1 MGTGELRLSRVGLAG
16 LALVV
21 LSLFLAASAS
31 AATRTWDGGCGGNT
45 NWSCAANWS
54 ENAVPAA
61 ADTVTFN
68 GTSSNNSTVDA
79 GFAGSIATVK
89 VNAGYTGTIT
99 LARSLT
105 VSTAFTQAAGSFTAA
120 GQSLTL
126 KAFTLSGGSF
136 TASSGTTSVSTAL
149 TISGSPTFSANGGTV
164 AFNGASSASLSCNNV
179 TFNLVTFTHTAG
191 TKTVGSDCSL
201 PLGANPSASSGGSIT
216 LNGTLSGTGTLTT
229 GKTLTLGATGSLSG
243 FSGLAAYALV
253 VSGAYDFGS
262 YSPFTVDSTF
272 TVGAGADF
280 TAPEGTGSFSGA
292 FAVSNTA
299 TFDANGGTLNF
310 DATAPISLSCG
321 NQTFNLVTFESNGRK
336 TIGSDCTLPLGNDPD
351 LSTGGT
357 ILNGTLSGTGTL
369 TQTGTFEIGGTS
381 PGLDSFEGVVDV
393 GSFILNPGAEFTAPA
408 GTLTVNGNF
417 TINSGA
423 SFDANEGTVDFQALP
438 MTTKTIACNEAV
450 FNLVTFT
457 NTSKQVVGSDCT
469 LPLGASPEIG
479 DGGQIVVNG
488 DLTGSG
494 SLALDSLLLTL
505 GSTGGL
511 SGFSGLSSDALL
523 VEGTYDF
530 GAYETFAVSGD
541 FTIGGTGQFTS
552 PEGTASFAG
561 DFVNSGVFEANEGAV
576 ELTGANQALGG
587 STIFNDLTKVAEAA
601 DTLTFTAGAVQ
612 TVEGALTLEGAS
624 AEELLSLV
632 SSTPETAWIL
642 AGEGTRSAKWLS
654 VADSENTGTE
664 ITAIESTDAG
674 GNTGWSFP

>member
-1 MGTGELRLSRVGLAG
+1 LT
-16 LALVV
+16 LVA

-31 AATRTWDGGCGGNT
+31 AATRTWDGGCGGET
-45 NWSCAANWS
+45 AWSCAANWS
-54 ENAVPAA
+54 ENTVPAA
-61 ADTVTFN
+61 GDTATFN
-68 GTSSNNSTVDA
+68 GTSSNNSTVDP
-79 GFAGSIATVK
+79 GFAGTIATVK

-105 VSTAFTQAAGSFTAA
+105 VSTVFTQAAGSFTAA

-164 AFNGASSASLSCNNV
+164 AFNGASNASLSCNNV
-179 TFNLVTFTHTAG
+179 TFNLVTFIHTAG
-191 TKTVGSDCSL
+191 TKTVGSNCSL
-201 PLGANPSASSGGSIT
+201 PLGANPSAISGGSIV
-216 LNGTLSGTGTLTT
+216 LNGTLSGTGTLTA

-253 VSGAYDFGS
+253 VNGAYDFGS

-272 TVGAGADF
+272 TVGGGADL

-292 FAVSNTA
+292 FAVSSTA

-321 NQTFNLVTFESNGRK
+321 NQAFNLVTFETTARK
-336 TIGSDCTLPLGNDPD
+336 TIGSDCTLPLGTDPS
-351 LSTGGT
+351 LGQGGT
-357 ILNGTLSGTGTL
+357 TLYGTLVGDGTL
-369 TQTGTFEIGGTS
+369 TQTGTFEIASTS
-381 PGLDSFEGVVDV
+381 PGLDEFSDVLDV
-393 GSFILNPGAEFTAPA
+393 GSFLLTAGAFTAPP
-408 GTLTVNGNF
+408 GTLTVQGNF
-417 TINSGA
+417 TIGGSA
-423 SFDANEGTVDFQALP
+423 TFDANEGTVDFQAVPL
-438 MTTKTIACNEAV
+438 TTKTIACNEAE
-450 FNLVTFT
+450 FNLVTLT

-469 LPLGASPEIG
+469 LPLGAGPEIG

-494 SLALDSLLLTL
+494 SLTADSLLLTL

-530 GAYETFAVSGD
+530 GAYETFAVGGD
-541 FTIGGTGQFTS
+541 FTIGGAGQFTA

-561 DFVNSGVFEANEGAV
+561 DFVNSGAFEANEGAV
-576 ELTGANQALGG
+576 ELTGANQTLGG
-587 STIFNDLTKVAEAA
+587 STIFNDLTKVVEAA
-601 DTLTFTAGAVQ
+601 DTLTFAAGAIQ
-612 TVEGALTLEGAS
+612 TVEGALALEGAS
-624 AEELLSLV
+624 SEELLSLV

-642 AGEGTRSAKWLS
+642 TGEGTRSAKWLS